1 MPFHHKS
8 FLDAV
13 MKGLKRQYAKVS
25 EKVVGFTTGQ
35 VADMLDLV
43 LQPPTDLLHDSEAA
57 RLRLA
62 ALFIVCYFCS
72 ARDEE
77 ALALWFEDISLKD
90 VWQSAFRLSSR
101 MASSLGLSS
110 GRSGLSW
117 TTYGF

>member
-77 ALALWFEDISLKD
+77 ALALWFEDISLKT
-90 VWQSAFRLSSR
+90 SGNLLSDCR
-101 MASSLGLSS
+101 QGWLHP
-110 GRSGLSW
+110 W
-117 TTYGF
+117 D